1 MDRSMKSCVFTG
13 PSLHRK
19 EVPTGVDCYG
29 PAAMGSVYRAV
40 EAGYLRIGIIDGLFG
55 DVPSVWHKE
64 ILYAMSAGVEV
75 AGAASM
81 GALRAAELSTFG
93 MVGIG
98 RIYRLFRSGRWT
110 DDDEVAVM
118 HATGYLAF
126 RPLTEAMCNIR
137 FTLRRLRRLGM
148 IGRPLEKSLVAGMK
162 AKHFCERTA
171 EELSHLIEDAVG
183 AAVAGRIAQA
193 FAREY
198 VDVKA
203 HDANALLAYMTQPA
217 ASTRR
222 PHCWQFPA
230 TVHWRR
236 QFERDLAEVPPLS

>member
-1 MDRSMKSCVFTG
+1 MKSCVFTG
-13 PSLHRK
+13 PTLYG
-19 EVPTGVDCYG
+19 EQVPAGIDCYA

-40 EAGYLRIGIIDGLFG
+40 EAGYSRIGIIDGLFG

-81 GALRAAELSTFG
+81 GALRAAELATLG
-93 MVGIG
+93 MIGIG
-98 RIYRLFRSGRWT
+98 SIYRLFRNGHWT

-118 HATGYLAF
+118 HATEYLAF

-137 FTLRRLRRLGM
+137 FTLRRLRRLGVV
-148 IGRPLEKSLVAGMK
+148 GQSLEKSLVDGMK
-162 AKHFCERTA
+162 TKHFSERTM
-171 EELSHLIEDAVG
+171 EELSRLIED
-183 AAVAGRIAQA
+183 VAGEAAADRIARA

-203 HDANALLAYMTQPA
+203 NDANALLTYMTQPT
-217 ASTRR
+217 ASAR
-222 PHCWQFPA
+222 PAHPWNFPA
-230 TVHWRR
+230 TVHWRT
-236 QFERDLAEVPPLS
+236 QFERNLAAVPPLT